1 MTSPS
6 SRTPEPPLPTP
17 QPVDGDVYVTP
28 RYLAGSSGHGDA
40 GFAPVSHW
48 PHHHLDDGPHQLV
61 VTSPDHRIRIGWAG
75 DDYDLWT
82 ISAAPDAMSSP
93 QWMAIANQNTPAE
106 LVGALTTALAHD
118 WAEDSDRFLRAAGLR
133 SDAVAPLITA
143 GWTLSGPARGRLHVT
158 APDGQAGASI
168 DIVNRHPDEAI
179 TLWAGPAGWGTRAG
193 ITFSSQTPPHLIAA
207 TTKAFTHPAPLPRWR
222 DTLNPRLAAH
232 ATLTPV
238 EPPQAPAP
246 TPRDIRSRIAVRPPV
261 PTGSVPR
268 WSTTTPSA
276 LLPARPAIRR

>member
-1 MTSPS
+1 
-6 SRTPEPPLPTP
+6 
-17 QPVDGDVYVTP
+17 
-28 RYLAGSSGHGDA
+28 
-40 GFAPVSHW
+40 
-48 PHHHLDDGPHQLV
+48 
-61 VTSPDHRIRIGWAG
+61 
-75 DDYDLWT
+75 
-82 ISAAPDAMSSP
+82 MSSP

-118 WAEDSDRFLRAAGLR
+118 WAEDSDRFLHAAGPR
-133 SDAVAPLITA
+133 SHAVTPLIAA
-143 GWTLSGPARGRLHVT
+143 GWIPSGPDRGWLHVT

-168 DIVNRHPDEAI
+168 DIANRHPDEAI

-193 ITFSSQTPPHLIAA
+193 ITFSSRTPPHLIAA
-207 TTKAFTHPAPLPRWR
+207 TTKAFTDPAPLPRWQ

-276 LLPARPAIRR
+276 LLPTRPAARR